1 MKLKIKTFTEK
12 TYTLEILYHIGALE
26 DSIHF
31 IFDHESK
38 TCAIVDPAWD
48 PQLFIDRIQDKGY
61 TLTDIWLTH
70 WHFDHTNAVDELVEM
85 TGAKVTAGVNEIP
98 YFQIETLPDTVEDG
112 ETIFIGKTAA
122 KIINTPGHSAG
133 GICLLLDGHIIVGD
147 TLFVYGA
154 GHCSL
159 PGGNVRELYHSMQ
172 KLKTI
177 DDNIMLHCG
186 HDYGCKI
193 NTTMAEQKSGN
204 AYLLLDNEA
213 DFVRF
218 VNGMSQGLVAYPTGA
233 LTLKEVQ
240 AML

>member
-1 MKLKIKTFTEK
+1 MKLQIKTFTEK

-48 PQLFIDRIQDKGY
+48 PQLFVNRIQDKGY

-85 TGAKVTAGVNEIP
+85 TGAKVTAGIHEIP
-98 YFQIETLPDTVEDG
+98 YLQIETLPDTVEDN
-112 ETIFIGKTAA
+112 ETIFIGKTPAI
-122 KIINTPGHSAG
+122 IINTPGHSAG
-133 GICLLLDGHIIVGD
+133 GISFLLEGHIIVGD

-159 PGGNVRELYHSMQ
+159 PGASIKELYDSMQ
-172 KLKTI
+172 KLKKV
-177 DDNIMLHCG
+177 DDNVMLHCG

-204 AYLLLDNEA
+204 AYLLLDSEA
-213 DFVRF
+213 DFTSF
-218 VNGMSQGLVAYPTGA
+218 VQGMSKGLVAYPTEA
-233 LTLKEVQ
+233 LTLKEVK